1 MVDSI
6 PDFQPPVVYEDI
18 PENDA
23 SPFDTAGYGKL
34 NFKDRSP
41 PTLASPE
48 HEGGGPGRRGVVG
61 GARHTSPTPRP
72 TLHHAPSASGAGATR
87 TTVPPPGRRTGRRD
101 YEDLDLD
108 DAGVDD
114 EEQKHGSNVNVV
126 PSHETYSRLER
137 EKSPARRMSPPDKPT
152 PYNKKSSGAAGR
164 HGPPLPSRPHVPPP
178 TPKPSDVPTDV
189 PDGLYAAINKPKKSR
204 AAATVH
210 SSRPVPPSSARIAK
224 PSLNMH
230 SGSNPDLSNIHVG
243 HEEYGKLDRR
253 LPTSAVPLP
262 QEEYNTLDLVAS
274 KMNGGSSV
282 LTPPALVGGQEE
294 YGKLEHVANKR
305 YSHGPHIAEQYGKL
319 EVGANLKS
327 SGTAANIPPSA
338 HYEMQQNDDE
348 PIPPPLPSTSS
359 AAAAASIVP
368 SGDQEEYG
376 KLPKFGGPPPPAS
389 SSGGG
394 VGGRSQAVGSSRSQ
408 PHHHVTTSAAA
419 QEEYGRLERPMG
431 RGTSSVPSTPD
442 DEYGHLETRPRTSSF
457 NLYGTLSSEELKA
470 TNQTTSGGGTTNSI
484 VNVRKHTRSGSS
496 GGAIGS
502 GHDSHLAAPPPGYE
516 NTEVKQPSPAYRA
529 SIVGSQVLGGRPQ
542 APPRG
547 ASNSSPPLQK
557 RNVHGYVNVDEKGQV
572 RKPLPPTKP
581 HLESGAPS
589 SRVPLKSAASA
600 DSSTPITSSSHDPSL
615 KSHDM
620 NGAAFPARRK
630 PIVSSSDYEDTETLE
645 FGMKPPILQKQKSTS
660 DAVLPPPAPRRGPSI
675 RNAVSATNVAPAENS
690 TNLKPSVAPKPK
702 PKLKVKP
709 VN

>member
-18 PENDA
+18 PETDVSHFNA
-23 SPFDTAGYGKL
+23 AGYGKL
-34 NFKDRSP
+34 NFKDLSP
-41 PTLASPE
+41 PTLGSPE
-48 HEGGGPGRRGVVG
+48 HEGDGPGRRGVVG

-87 TTVPPPGRRTGRRD
+87 TAVPPPARRTGRRD

-108 DAGVDD
+108 EGD
-114 EEQKHGSNVNVV
+114 EEQKHGGNVDVV
-126 PSHETYSRLER
+126 PPHETYSRLER

-152 PYNKKSSGAAGR
+152 PYNKKSSGGGAGGAAR
-164 HGPPLPSRPHVPPP
+164 HGPPLPSRPHIPPP
-178 TPKPSDVPTDV
+178 SPKPSDVPTDI
-189 PDGLYAAINKPKKSR
+189 PDGLYASINKPKKPR

-230 SGSNPDLSNIHVG
+230 SGSNPDLSSIG

-262 QEEYNTLDLVAS
+262 QEEYNTLDLVTS
-274 KMNGGSSV
+274 KMNGGTSGV
-282 LTPPALVGGQEE
+282 TPPPLPVGRQEE
-294 YGKLEHVANKR
+294 YGKLEHIANKR

-319 EVGANLKS
+319 EVSANLKS
-327 SGTAANIPPSA
+327 SNAAAIPPSS

-368 SGDQEEYG
+368 PGDQEAYG
-376 KLPKFGGPPPPAS
+376 RLHQFGGPPPPS
-389 SSGGG
+389 SSGGA
-394 VGGRSQAVGSSRSQ
+394 GGRNPAVGSSRSQ
-408 PHHHVTTSAAA
+408 PYHPAPPSAAA

-431 RGTSSVPSTPD
+431 RGTSSVPSTPE
-442 DEYGHLETRPRTSSF
+442 DEYGHLEMRPRTSSF
-457 NLYGTLSSEELKA
+457 NPYGTLSSVELKV
-470 TNQTTSGGGTTNSI
+470 TNQTTSSGGSRANI
-484 VNVRKHTRSGSS
+484 RKHTRSGSL
-496 GGAIGS
+496 GGVIGGVGS
-502 GHDSHLAAPPPGYE
+502 GAPSDSQLVGPPPGYE
-516 NTEVKQPSPAYRA
+516 NTEIKQPSLAYRA
-529 SIVGSQVLGGRPQ
+529 SIVGSQLLGGRPQ

-547 ASNSSPPLQK
+547 ASNSPPLQK
-557 RNVHGYVNVDEKGQV
+557 KGVHGYVNVDEKGQV
-572 RKPLPPTKP
+572 KKPIPPNKP
-581 HLESGAPS
+581 HLGNGAPS
-589 SRVPLKSAASA
+589 SRTPLKSAASA
-600 DSSTPITSSSHDPSL
+600 DSNTSSSHDPYL

-620 NGAAFPARRK
+620 NGAAFPVRRK
-630 PIVSSSDYEDTETLE
+630 PIIASSDYEDTESLE

-660 DAVLPPPAPRRGPSI
+660 DAVMPPPAPRRGPSI